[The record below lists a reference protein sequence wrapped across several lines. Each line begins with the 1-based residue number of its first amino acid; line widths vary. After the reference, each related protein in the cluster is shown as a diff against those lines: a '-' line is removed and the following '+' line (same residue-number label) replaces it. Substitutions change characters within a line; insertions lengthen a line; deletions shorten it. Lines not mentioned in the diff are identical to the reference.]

1 MKKALFISQLLLFV
15 VFNFFLL
22 LTVYQITGSKGSADH
37 ISYRTPV
44 YNNKEEFDPSLTRLN
59 SIDELTAYCDSIYT
73 NANHSTASVSNEEL
87 YPEIVNNAISKR
99 FYHGYSLY
107 GFKSNYMA
115 MLLSQVSV
123 QGLNAIVVPDDIM
136 KYAYAACS
144 QQSIVMMEVM
154 KRKGYSTRKIGFKS
168 EKYGH
173 FCLEVY
179 YAGSW
184 HFFDP
189 DMEPN
194 MAVAGVTSRP
204 GIAFLAEHKE
214 LLPKLYSKFSLDL
227 VMELFPNYSYGKA
240 DIFPAPR
247 ALFFQKASQFL
258 SYTMWLYFLA
268 AFIFVRRKYLRLSVT
283 AKKVKAIRTGISKP
297 ETPFALAPA
306 SC

>member
-22 LTVYQITGSKGSADH
+22 LTIYQLTGSKGSTDH
-37 ISYRTPV
+37 ISYSTPS
-44 YNNKEEFDPSLTRLN
+44 YNKKEEFDPSLTRLN
-59 SIDELTAYCDSIYT
+59 SIDKLTAYCDSLYAGAKRGTSAI
-73 NANHSTASVSNEEL
+73 SNEEL
-87 YPEIVNNAISKR
+87 YPEIVNEAISKR

-107 GFKSNYMA
+107 GFRSNYMA

-123 QGLNAIVVPDDIM
+123 QGLSAIVVPDDIM
-136 KYAYAACS
+136 NYPYAACS

-168 EKYGH
+168 KKYGH

-194 MAVAGVTSRP
+194 MGVAGVTSRP
-204 GIAFLAEHKE
+204 GIAFLASHKE
-214 LLPKLYSKFSLDL
+214 LLPKLYSKYSLDL

-247 ALFFQKASQFL
+247 ALFFQKASQFM
-258 SYTMWLYFLA
+258 SYTIWLFFLA
-268 AFIFVRRKYLRLSVT
+268 AFILVRRKYLKLSAT
-283 AKKVKAIRTGISKP
+283 AMKAKAVRSAGVSIT
-297 ETPFALAPA
+297 EAPFELTAA
-306 SC
+306 